1 MTTHAVRG
9 PKQTVVIVGGG
20 LSGLLCALQV
30 RKLCPEARMLVIER
44 SLRRGPGLAYGEFAS
59 GHVLNVPSHR
69 LSTGSEPT
77 FRDWLA
83 VNVDRYQLDDALTEA
98 GGKIDDVFAPRS
110 AFGDFLE
117 ETAQRSIQSNVFDWI
132 QAEAVGFLPPPRRGV
147 VLVDGTELDAAA
159 VILATGNESPAPLR
173 IPVLESSACH
183 VSNAWANGALDRIG
197 PDDDVII
204 VGTGLTAFDV
214 TLALRRAG
222 HSASITAVSRRGLLP
237 RRHKLC
243 PPSKP
248 FILDGG
254 PASPADLLVRVR
266 REVARA
272 MAAGAPWQGVIDT
285 IRPVAR
291 DIWQS
296 WTEAHKRSFLRHL
309 RSWWDVYR
317 HRMAPRVAD
326 SVSEL
331 QAAGQLNVIAGRIT
345 AAREDGAVMEL
356 ALLQRGGGKLTLRAR
371 HVINCTGP
379 ATDVR
384 ALPSMIVADGLDH
397 GYIRRDP
404 LRLGI
409 ETSACA
415 AIAEDGVASDWLF
428 AIGPLTRPE
437 FWETTVVPEI
447 LAQGQALAERLSAA
461 DTTRGYGI

>member
-1 MTTHAVRG
+1 MTTYAVRG

-30 RKLCPEARMLVIER
+30 RKLCPEARVLVIER

-69 LSTGSEPT
+69 LATGSEPT

-83 VNVDRYQLDDALTEA
+83 ANADRYQLDGALAEA

-173 IPVLESSACH
+173 IPALESSDCH
-183 VSNAWANGALDRIG
+183 IPNAWANGALDRIA
-197 PDDDVII
+197 PDDDVIL
-204 VGTGLTAFDV
+204 VGTGLTAVDV

-222 HSASITAVSRRGLLP
+222 HTASITAVSRRGLLP
-237 RRHKLC
+237 RKHKLC
-243 PPSKP
+243 PPSKS

-254 PASPADLLVRVR
+254 PASPAELLVRVR
-266 REVARA
+266 REVTRA
-272 MAAGAPWQGVIDT
+272 IVAGAPWQGVIDT

-296 WTEAHKRSFLRHL
+296 WSEAHKRSFLRHL

-326 SVSEL
+326 RVTEL

-345 AAREDGAVMEL
+345 NAQEDGAVMQL
-356 ALLQRGGGKLTLRAR
+356 TLSQRGGGGMTLRAR

-384 ALPSMIVADGLDH
+384 ALPSLIVADGLDH

-415 AIAEDGVASDWLF
+415 AIADDGVASDWLF

-437 FWETTVVPEI
+437 FWETTAVPEI
-447 LAQGQALAERLSAA
+447 LAQGRALAERLSAA

>member
-20 LSGLLCALQV
+20 LSGLVCALQV
-30 RKLCPEARMLVIER
+30 RKLCPEARVLVIER

-69 LSTGSEPT
+69 LATGSEPS

-83 VNVDRYQLDDALTEA
+83 AKADRYALGDALAEA

-117 ETAQRSIQSNVFDWI
+117 ETAQRSIQAGVFDWV

-147 VLVDGTELDAAA
+147 VLVDGVELDAAA
-159 VILATGNESPAPLR
+159 VILATGNESPAPLG
-173 IPVLESSACH
+173 IAALESSACYLP
-183 VSNAWANGALDRIG
+183 NAWASGALDKIA
-197 PDDDVII
+197 PDDQVVL
-204 VGTGLTAFDV
+204 VGTGLTAVDV

-222 HSASITAVSRRGLLP
+222 HAARITAVSRRGLLP
-237 RRHKLC
+237 RKHKLC
-243 PPSKP
+243 PPSRS

-254 PASPADLLVRVR
+254 PASPAELLVRVR
-266 REVARA
+266 REVIRA
-272 MAAGAPWQGVIDT
+272 IEAGAPWQGVIDT

-291 DIWQS
+291 NIWQS

-326 SVSEL
+326 SVMEL
-331 QAAGQLNVIAGRIT
+331 QAAGQLAIIAGRIT
-345 AAREDGAVMEL
+345 SAREDGPLMTL
-356 ALLQRGGGKLTLRAR
+356 ALSQRDGGRLDLRAR
-371 HVINCTGP
+371 YVINCTGP

-384 ALPSMIVADGLDH
+384 ALPSLIVADGLDH

-437 FWETTVVPEI
+437 FWETTAVPEI
-447 LAQGQALAERLSAA
+447 LAQGRALAERLSAA